1 MNKGY
6 LEYWGLKKDPFYL
19 APDNEMMYLG
29 GQYYEC
35 FERLLYAVTSNKGGA
50 LLVSEEAGL
59 GKTTILLKLVA
70 EMKWSYGKKF
80 RCAFI
85 DHPTLTVAQ
94 LISQISRSLV
104 PDSPQADKSLNLAKM
119 KQGLTRLKKA
129 GGKALI
135 IIDEAHVLGE
145 RPEVLQ
151 DLRMLLNL
159 THQKEYLFTM
169 VLSGQ
174 RPLWEAMRA
183 IPEFWQ
189 RLPVKYYLVPLAL
202 RETAELIAC
211 RMEKAGYE
219 GDAEIFT
226 EEALEIIQR
235 FTRGLPRTV
244 VALSDLCLLIGSTY
258 QAKRIGFKEVSKAM
272 HVMSGKGP
280 DAGPAYREAETGT
293 EKKNGDRSFLGGIM
307 RRMKWQR
314 NARP

>member
-6 LEYWGLKKDPFYL
+6 LEYWGFKKDPFYL

-35 FERLLYAVTSNKGGA
+35 FERLLYAVTTNKGGS

-70 EMKWSYGKKF
+70 EMKWSHGEMF

-94 LISQISRSLV
+94 LISQISSSLV
-104 PDSPQADKSLNLAKM
+104 PDPPQADKSLNLARM
-119 KQGLTRLKKA
+119 KEGLTRLKKA

-135 IIDEAHVLGE
+135 VIDEAHVLGE
-145 RPEVLQ
+145 RPDVLQ

-159 THQKEYLFTM
+159 THEKEYLFTM

-174 RPLWEAMRA
+174 RPLWDAMRA

-189 RLPVKYYLVPLAL
+189 RLPVKYYLVPLSL

-211 RMEKAGYE
+211 RMEKAGHE
-219 GDAEIFT
+219 GDVEIFT
-226 EEALEIIQR
+226 DEALEIIQR
-235 FTRGLPRTV
+235 FTRGLPRTI
-244 VALSDLCLLIGSTY
+244 VALCDLCLLIGAMY

-272 HVMSGKGP
+272 HVMSGKGHDGSP
-280 DAGPAYREAETGT
+280 PYHRVEKGM
-293 EKKNGDRSFLGGIM
+293 EKKDADRSFLRSIM

-314 NARP
+314 KARA

>member
-6 LEYWGLKKDPFYL
+6 LDYWGLEKDPFYL

-35 FERLLYAVTSNKGGA
+35 FERLLYAVNSNKGGS

-70 EMKWSYGKKF
+70 ELKWRYRENF

-94 LISQISRSLV
+94 LISQISGSLV
-104 PDSPQADKSLNLAKM
+104 PAEPQADKSLNLARM
-119 KQGLTRLKKA
+119 KEGLTRLKKE

-135 IIDEAHVLGE
+135 VIDEAHVLGE
-145 RPEVLQ
+145 RPDVLQ

-159 THQKEYLFTM
+159 THEKEYLFTM

-174 RPLWEAMRA
+174 RPLWDTMKA

-189 RLPVKYYLVPLAL
+189 RLPVKSYLVPLAL
-202 RETAELIAC
+202 RETAELISC
-211 RMEKAGYE
+211 RIYKAGHE
-219 GDAEIFT
+219 GDEEIFT
-226 EEALEIIQR
+226 DEALEIIQR
-235 FTRGLPRTV
+235 FTGGLPRSI
-244 VALSDLCLLIGSTY
+244 VALCDLCLLIGATY
-258 QAKRIGFKEVSKAM
+258 QARKIGFKEVSKAM
-272 HVMSGKGP
+272 HVMSGKGRDAIP
-280 DAGPAYREAETGT
+280 PYRERGAETKDAGP
-293 EKKNGDRSFLGGIM
+293 SFLRGIM
-307 RRMKWQR
+307 GRMKLR
-314 NARP
+314 RKAPA